1 METKCICPRLPSHQY
16 TISVASSGDD
26 YDARYRI
33 YNTSPYVEFCGHLLR
48 FEMALHSTKL
58 LFCVINGSCPLP
70 MTVREVNFLNNKL
83 VRLVNTASTSVP
95 GNVID
100 IEPAIVLPY
109 LIFLNVSNNKLS
121 RLPTSM
127 EVPSLQTRS
136 FGDKQFEDFLADVIL
151 QCSKSLSSLEG
162 PNNQLR
168 TVPSLFDCTRL
179 ITVALGDNALRE
191 VPAISPSVI

>member
-1 METKCICPRLPSHQY
+1 M
-16 TISVASSGDD
+16 
-26 YDARYRI
+26 
-33 YNTSPYVEFCGHLLR
+33 
-48 FEMALHSTKL
+48 LHSTKL

-70 MTVREVNFLNNKL
+70 ITVREVDFLNNKL

-109 LIFLNVSNNKLS
+109 LICLNVSNKKLS
-121 RLPTSM
+121 KLPKST

-136 FGDKQFEDFLADVIL
+136 FGNNQIEDLSADVIL

-168 TVPSLFDCTRL
+168 TVPSLFGCTRL
-179 ITVALGDNALRE
+179 TTVDLGDNALRE
-191 VPAISPSVI
+191 APAISPSVI